1 MYTRRNSDR
10 QNKKEPLLKRKDV
23 ILIADCLI
31 LALMSMFVRKM
42 DAPPRT
48 DSSMQVVVY
57 VGEEETARYPLN
69 GEITAKLTGR
79 EGETNDLEIR
89 EGKADVVSASCPDK
103 ICVRQNPI
111 SEIGETIVCLPN
123 QVIVTIEAAE

>member
-1 MYTRRNSDR
+1 MYTRRDSSR
-10 QNKKEPLLKRKDV
+10 QNKKEPFIKSKDI

-48 DSSMQVVVY
+48 DSNMQVVVY

-79 EGETNDLEIR
+79 EGWTNDLEIR
-89 EGKADVVSASCPDK
+89 DGKADVVSASCPDK

>member
-1 MYTRRNSDR
+1 MYTRRDSSR
-10 QNKKEPLLKRKDV
+10 QNKKEPFIKSKDI

-48 DSSMQVVVY
+48 DSNMQVVVY

-79 EGETNDLEIR
+79 EGGPSDLEIR
-89 EGKADVVSASCPDK
+89 DGKADVVSASCPE
-103 ICVRQNPI
+103 RLGGRRNP
-111 SEIGETIVCLPN
+111 
-123 QVIVTIEAAE
+123 